1 MLLVLGAEMQ
11 CRKSS
16 PLCHPSWSEAK
27 GIWQDG
33 QADQRGKEVVWSKRR
48 LQTLIASNDGTGEDW
63 KTRASFRMIN
73 ANHRKFRGKKR

>member
-1 MLLVLGAEMQ
+1 MQ
-11 CRKSS
+11 CRKGS

-33 QADQRGKEVVWSKRR
+33 QADQRGKVVWSKRR
-48 LQTLIASNDGTGEDW
+48 LQTLVASNDGKGEDW
-63 KTRASFRMIN
+63 KTSASFRKIN